1 MNRTIH
7 TLFFSPTHSSRE
19 IARTLADGLAV
30 SLGGEQKIRD
40 LTFPPEREESL
51 DCAPGDV
58 LVFAFPVYAG
68 RVPQLLEAPLARV
81 RGNGATAV
89 VAAVY
94 GNRDYD
100 DALLEAVDL
109 LTRRGCTVAA
119 AGAFI
124 AEHSLAPGV
133 GAGRPDAEDK
143 CVLADFARRAAAK
156 IAAGNPAPVSV
167 KGNRPYKERG
177 PATDIRPKTTD
188 ACTQCMICVQGC
200 PMGVISE
207 DDPHQV
213 AAGCIRCCACVKF
226 CPVEAKYF
234 DDPNVAKIRT
244 MLESR
249 CTARRESELFL

>member
-109 LTRRGCTVAA
+109 LTRRA
-119 AGAFI
+119 
-124 AEHSLAPGV
+124 LRWR
-133 GAGRPDAEDK
+133 RPEPLSPSIPWPPAW
-143 CVLADFARRAAAK
+143 ARAV
-156 IAAGNPAPVSV
+156 P
-167 KGNRPYKERG
+167 
-177 PATDIRPKTTD
+177 TPKTS
-188 ACTQCMICVQGC
+188 ACWRISPGAPPPKSRLAIPRPC
-200 PMGVISE
+200 PSRATGLTRSAVRQRIS
-207 DDPHQV
+207 DPKP
-213 AAGCIRCCACVKF
+213 RM
-226 CPVEAKYF
+226 PV
-234 DDPNVAKIRT
+234 PNA
-244 MLESR
+244 
-249 CTARRESELFL
+249 